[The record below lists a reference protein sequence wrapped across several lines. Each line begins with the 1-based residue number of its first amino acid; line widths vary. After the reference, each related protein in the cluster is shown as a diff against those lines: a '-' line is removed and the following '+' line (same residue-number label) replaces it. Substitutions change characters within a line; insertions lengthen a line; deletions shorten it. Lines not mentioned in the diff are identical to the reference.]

1 MEEEEEEVVLLRLGD
16 DIGTVDYEDLV
27 SVGIVWW
34 LWWRSKLISIQ
45 NGLKKKIKDE
55 GHEKK
60 VTTLLVQKII
70 LHSRDRS

>member
-34 LWWRSKLISIQ
+34 LWWRSKRIYSKWFEKEDQVEIMKVM
-45 NGLKKKIKDE
+45 KKSPQ
-55 GHEKK
+55 HY
-60 VTTLLVQKII
+60 
-70 LHSRDRS
+70 

>member
-34 LWWRSKLISIQ
+34 LWWRSKRIYSKWFEKEDQ
-45 NGLKKKIKDE
+45 GHE

-70 LHSRDRS
+70 KHSRDRS